1 MLPAATAVKGMGENF
16 FRKFSPWGRG
26 MRFLVFQ
33 HIAIEHPGIFRDL
46 MRERA
51 IAWDAVE
58 LDEGEAIPPLDG
70 YDALLV
76 MGGPMDVFD
85 EDEHPWLIPEKAAI
99 REAVRQRAM
108 PYLGFCLG
116 HQLLADALG
125 GRCRRMAAPE
135 VGILEVELTS
145 AGRRD
150 PLLKGMAPGFPVLQW
165 HGVAV
170 AELPPGGRALASSP
184 LCAIQAQRVAER
196 AWGLQYHVEMTATTV
211 REWARVPAYATALEA
226 IMGAGALE
234 RFDARCRARMA
245 EFNAASRLLFD
256 NFLAASGLAS

>member
-1 MLPAATAVKGMGENF
+1 
-16 FRKFSPWGRG
+16 

-33 HIAIEHPGIFRDL
+33 HIAIEHPGILRDL
-46 MRERA
+46 MRERS

-85 EDEHPWLIPEKAAI
+85 EDEHPWLVPEKAAI
-99 REAVRQRAM
+99 REAVCERAM
-108 PYLGFCLG
+108 PYLGLCLG

-135 VGILEVELTS
+135 VGIMEVALTA
-145 AGRRD
+145 AGRED
-150 PLLKGMAPGFPVLQW
+150 ALMQGMSGFPVLQW

-170 AELPPGGRALASSP
+170 AELPQGGQVLASSP
-184 LCAIQAQRVAER
+184 QCAIQAQRVGER
-196 AWGLQYHVEMTATTV
+196 AWGLQYHVEMTATTIQ
-211 REWARVPAYATALEA
+211 EWATVPVYGATLDAM
-226 IMGAGALE
+226 MGAGALE
-234 RFDARCRARMA
+234 RFDADCRQNMA
-245 EFNAASRLLFD
+245 QFNTASRRLFD
-256 NFLAASGLAS
+256 NFLAASGLAP